1 MLNRYKEIFY
11 GIFLGL
17 GAWVID
23 AVMHAKE
30 EGGGFWGELAHLH
43 GGTLFYRLSFVGF
56 GLALG
61 WSLWKKNSREREFR
75 QLAEVLEKFHREI
88 ADPAFLIY
96 AKCEVL
102 LGRDDFHLSAEAS
115 EVVRFIY
122 GKAQIIVSMT
132 KERLSILGEI
142 A

>member
-43 GGTLFYRLSFVGF
+43 GGALFYRLLFVGF

-75 QLAEVLEKFHREI
+75 RLAEILERFHHEV

-102 LGRDDFHLSAEAS
+102 LSREDFHLPSEAS
-115 EVVRFIY
+115 DVVRFIY
-122 GKAQIIVSMT
+122 EKAQNIVSMA
-132 KERLSILGEI
+132 KERFSILGEI
-142 A
+142 G